1 MVSQGEIYEHEVAG
15 SRYRVLVVSGDA
27 HNISRAPWV
36 APIRHGRADI
46 PPYLVALHDTD
57 PLGGAVD
64 LDRLR
69 RATPNGDLI
78 GLVTG
83 ATMNRVR
90 ESVTAVFA
98 G

>member
-1 MVSQGEIYEHEVAG
+1 MNQGEIYHHDISG
-15 SRYRVLVVSGDA
+15 SRFRVLVVSADS
-27 HNISRAPWV
+27 HNASRAPWV

-46 PPYLVALHDTD
+46 PPYLLALHDSD

-69 RATPNGDLI
+69 RATPNGDMLGLI
-78 GLVTG
+78 TG
-83 ATMNRVR
+83 ATMSRVR
-90 ESVTAVFA
+90 EAIAAVFA

>member
-1 MVSQGEIYEHEVAG
+1 VVNQGEIYEHAVNDA
-15 SRYRVLVVSGDA
+15 RYRVLVVSADM
-27 HNISRAPWV
+27 HNITRTPWI

-46 PPYLVALHDTD
+46 PPYLVALNDAD

-69 RATPNGDLI
+69 RASPNGELL

-90 ESVTAVFA
+90 ESIAAVFA